1 MNRYFI
7 FLAIPLFLSAFTHLW
22 NPIGFPRPNVDEG
35 IYLGRALNFIDT
47 LNPKDPYIGYDH
59 PYFGQIFLAIVF
71 NIIGY
76 QNILSSSPGYINH
89 EMLLLVPRI
98 LMGVLAILDTFLL
111 FKIVEIRYNI
121 RTAFIASILFAVMPI
136 TWVTRWVLLDSLQ
149 LPFVLL
155 SLLFAILSGSNMTAN
170 TRKRVLLVMLS
181 GIFLGSAIFTKIPA
195 ITMIPLISYLIFTQN
210 KKSLWMLILCIIP
223 TVLIPSLW
231 LLHAVS
237 MGEFSEWWDAIYR
250 QSHRESH
257 SLFIALED
265 FFIIDPLLLIIAVP
279 GLIYAA
285 IRRDLFILLSQIP
298 FLIFMYFIGY
308 VVVFHLLLFAL
319 FACIS
324 SANLFFDL
332 MSFLRKN
339 RVALLLSIGGV
350 LAVVVI
356 GLSSTTHQIISEKNS
371 QFFEAARFA
380 DQYLKS
386 DQINQS
392 SQEVNNG
399 GGITRVS
406 HPFFFWVDKYK
417 FHNENNYYWNVNNFQ
432 TQKIIFIID
441 GEFKYVIDHD
451 NDTGRKFRNLFSA
464 FNTHNLKS
472 FHNGSQLDSIGVD
485 ILLTDLQRFNKNSIN
500 LTHVLPEENKWAHSE
515 YVHIQRENSIIN
527 ISADTSNAKKRD
539 NVNRVFLNTATN
551 LTGVPIYLSVSY
563 STLSN
568 SNDTR
573 FSIEIND
580 RDNQNKLWSHELRKF
595 PVTQGME
602 FFLLQETIAGK
613 KINLSLSLRSHE
625 KGIDT
630 LMLKDV
636 TLFN

>member
-7 FLAIPLFLSAFTHLW
+7 FLTIPLFLTAFTHLW

-71 NIIGY
+71 KIIGY
-76 QNILSSSPGYINH
+76 QNQISSSPDYINH

-121 RTAFIASILFAVMPI
+121 KTAFIASILFAVMPM
-136 TWVTRWVLLDSLQ
+136 TWVTRWILLDSIQ
-149 LPFVLL
+149 LPFILS
-155 SLLFAILSGSNMTAN
+155 SLLFAILSGSIMTTN

-181 GIFLGSAIFTKIPA
+181 GIFLGLAIFTKIPA
-195 ITMIPLISYLIFTQN
+195 ITIIPLISYLIYTQN
-210 KKSLWMLILCIIP
+210 KKSFGILILWIIP
-223 TVLIPSLW
+223 TMLIPSLW
-231 LLHAVS
+231 LLHAIS
-237 MGEFSEWWDAIYR
+237 MDEFSEWWAAIYH

-265 FFIIDPLLLIIAVP
+265 FFIIDPFLLIIAAP

-298 FLIFMYFIGY
+298 FLIFMYLIGY

-324 SANLFFDL
+324 SAKLFFDTI
-332 MSFLRKN
+332 SFVRKN
-339 RVALLLSIGGV
+339 RVAFLLSIGGI
-350 LAVVVI
+350 LAVALV
-356 GLSSTTHQIISEKNS
+356 GLSSTTQQIVSEKNS

-392 SQEVNNG
+392 SQEENNG
-399 GGITRVS
+399 AVLTRVS

-417 FHNENNYYWNVNNFQ
+417 FHDENNYYWNVNKFQ

-441 GEFKYVIDHD
+441 GEFRYVIDHD

-464 FNTHNLKS
+464 FNTRSLMS
-472 FHNGSQLDSIGVD
+472 FHNDSQPDSIGVD

-500 LTHVLPEENKWAHSE
+500 VTDVLAEENKWAHSK
-515 YVHIQRENSIIN
+515 YVHVQRENSIIN

-551 LTGVPIYLSVSY
+551 VTSVPMYLSVSY

-568 SNDTR
+568 SNDTT

-580 RDNQNKLWSHELRKF
+580 IDNHNKLWSHELRKI
-595 PVTQGME
+595 PITQGME
-602 FFLLQETIAGK
+602 FFLLPETIDGK
-613 KINLSLSLRSHE
+613 KVNLSLRLSSHE

-630 LMLKDV
+630 LMLKNV
-636 TLFN
+636 MLYY